1 MSASAWGSEM
11 GWQLGSDIEE
21 EEDEEE
27 ERERE
32 ESCEYWAKKVRRTDL
47 RILYVILTLVGDRLG
62 DFDGAA
68 EGLCGL
74 KKRIERHVSE
84 LMLIGAKQPSCII
97 VLRRHT
103 HLGGRNRWRHR
114 WGFHLC

>member
-1 MSASAWGSEM
+1 MKHTGNSKGSVSASAWGSEM

-27 ERERE
+27 ERE

-62 DFDGAA
+62 DFDGAT
-68 EGLCGL
+68 EGFCGL
-74 KKRIERHVSE
+74 KKS
-84 LMLIGAKQPSCII
+84 II
-97 VLRRHT
+97 
-103 HLGGRNRWRHR
+103 
-114 WGFHLC
+114 